1 MKKHTIH
8 LKSWLVRLILILVTI
23 FMLYPVF
30 WSVYS
35 SFKTS
40 TEFLG
45 NPFSLPSSLEWN
57 NYVRAVQKSNLFS
70 NLKNS
75 VYVVVVGPDSDS
87 SSGGAQF
94 LLHCEIPLFR

>member
-35 SFKTS
+35 SFKNKYRVS
-40 TEFLG
+40 GKSF
-45 NPFSLPSSLEWN
+45 FSSLISGMEQLCAGSSEIKF
-57 NYVRAVQKSNLFS
+57 VFQPEKLC
-70 NLKNS
+70 LCCGC
-75 VYVVVVGPDSDS
+75 GPDSDS

>member
-57 NYVRAVQKSNLFS
+57 NYVRAVQKFVFQPEKLC
-70 NLKNS
+70 LCCGC
-75 VYVVVVGPDSDS
+75 GPDSDS

-94 LLHCEIPLFR
+94 LLHCAIPLFR

>member
-45 NPFSLPSSLEWN
+45 NPFSLHISGMEQLCAGSSEIKFVFQPEKLC
-57 NYVRAVQKSNLFS
+57 LCCGC
-70 NLKNS
+70 
-75 VYVVVVGPDSDS
+75 GPDSDS